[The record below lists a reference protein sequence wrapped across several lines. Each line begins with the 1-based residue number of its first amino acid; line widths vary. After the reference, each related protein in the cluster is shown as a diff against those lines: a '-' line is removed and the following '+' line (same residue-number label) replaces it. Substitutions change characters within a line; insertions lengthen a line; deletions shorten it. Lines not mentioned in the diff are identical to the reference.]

1 MSLAS
6 GARLGA
12 YEILGP
18 LGAGGMGEVYRARD
32 TRLGREV
39 AIKVLPADVAA
50 DPERLV
56 RFERE
61 AKAVS
66 ALNHPNIVTLY
77 EVGSSDVGP
86 YLVLEC
92 VEGQSLRSLIEA
104 GPLSIKRLLDL
115 GAQIAAGLAKAHAAG
130 IVHRDLKPDNV
141 MVTSDGFAKILDFG
155 LVRLVWPDEGLG
167 DAADTATFVR
177 QTASGVILGTLGYLS
192 PEQAAGKPAD
202 YRADQF
208 AFGALLYEMA
218 TGARPFKR
226 DTVLDS
232 LAATVRDEPEPARA
246 RRADLPAPV
255 AWLIERCLAKAPDDR
270 YASTKDLARDLAEL
284 RDRLSEI
291 SKVPAGEAFQATP
304 QVVRSPWM
312 RRAIALAVV
321 SALMAA
327 TFVVARRTARPALP
341 SFRPL
346 TFQRGLVT
354 GARFSPD
361 GRTVYYS
368 AAYGDGPSRVYVTQL
383 DRTESKLLDFAPPGF
398 LLAVSSKG
406 ELALLLTSDR
416 GAYSTPGTLARVP
429 AIGGTPRSLV
439 ENVTYADWAADG
451 ERLAIVRQ
459 SGDCAFLNGPAIA
472 PDCGMLRVSPVNDDV
487 AFLTDSGIEV
497 QSAAGKRLAAAE
509 MPLIFGLAWS
519 RDGREVWFSGSETGS
534 SHDRAIY
541 TLSLDGRTRLV
552 ARAPGALTVFDVSPD
567 GQSALMTTGAGWFG
581 INASTENHDERALDL
596 NGRTAIAGLSNDGR
610 WLLLNEIREVGTGA
624 WLRST
629 DGTQSVQ
636 LSGDVARGLTPDGK
650 WALIQRRGNPTRLV
664 LQTTGAG
671 EPRDVPVPAGLEG
684 SPADAHA
691 AWSSDGHRLFLPL
704 HQVGAEA
711 RTGRIYVREGDGQWH
726 AVTPEGIAS
735 AFAVSPDGRL
745 VAANDGA
752 SVTLYPI
759 DGSEP
764 QHLVGE
770 GGRPVHWS
778 ADGRQLLLSA
788 PDTFRARL
796 YHRDLATGRIEPWR
810 TVAPADPTGVLSVM
824 QVLVDRD
831 ERSYV
836 YQYNRGLNDLYLA
849 RDLR

>member
-1 MSLAS
+1 MPLAS

-50 DPERLV
+50 DPERLA

-66 ALNHPNIVTLY
+66 ALSHPNIVTLH
-77 EVGSSDVGP
+77 EVGTSEAGP

-92 VEGQSLRSLIEA
+92 VEGQSLRGLIRA
-104 GPLSIKRLLDL
+104 GPLPIRKLLDL

-155 LVRLVWPDEGLG
+155 LARLVWPDEGLG
-167 DAADTATFVR
+167 AAAETATFVKE
-177 QTASGVILGTLGYLS
+177 TASGVILGTLGYLS

-218 TGARPFKR
+218 TGVRPFKR

-232 LAATVRDEPEPARA
+232 LAATVRDEPERV
-246 RRADLPAPV
+246 RTKRADLPTPV
-255 AWLIERCLAKAPDDR
+255 AWLIERCLAKQPDDR
-270 YASTKDLARDLAEL
+270 YASTRDLAKDLAEL

-291 SKVPAGEAFQATP
+291 SKAPVAEALQDTP
-304 QVVRSPWM
+304 QVGRSPWM
-312 RRAIALAVV
+312 RRAIALALV
-321 SALMAA
+321 SAVVAA
-327 TFVVARRTARPALP
+327 TFVVARRTARPVLP

-346 TFQRGLVT
+346 TFQHGVVT

-368 AAYGDGPSRVYVTQL
+368 AAYGEGPSRVYVTQL

-398 LLAVSSKG
+398 LLAVSSKN
-406 ELALLLTSDR
+406 ELALLLTSER
-416 GAYSTPGTLARVP
+416 FAYGAAGTLVRVP
-429 AIGGTPRSLV
+429 AIGGTPRPV
-439 ENVTYADWAADG
+439 AENVTYADWTADG

-459 SGDCAFLNGPAIA
+459 TIDCTFLNGPAIA
-472 PDCGMLRVSPVNDDV
+472 SDCWMVRVSPVNDDV
-487 AFLTDSGIEV
+487 ALLDANSAVI
-497 QSAAGKRLAAAE
+497 QSAHGRRVASTGLSS
-509 MPLIFGLAWS
+509 LYGLAWS
-519 RDGREVWFSGSETGS
+519 RDARELWFTASETGS
-534 SHDRAIY
+534 AHDRALY
-541 TLSLDGRTRLV
+541 ALSRDGQQRLI
-552 ARAPGALTVFDVSPD
+552 ARAPGAMTVYDVSPD
-567 GQSALMTTGAGWFG
+567 GQSALIATGAGWSG
-581 INASTENHDERALDL
+581 VNAGTENHGERALDL
-596 NGRTAIAGLSNDGR
+596 NGRTQIAGLSNDGSS
-610 WLLLNEIREVGTGA
+610 LLLNEIREVGTGA

-629 DGTQSVQ
+629 DGTKTVQ
-636 LSGDVARGLTPDGK
+636 LSGDVARGLMPDGK

-664 LQTTGAG
+664 LQPTGAG
-671 EPRDVPVPAGLEG
+671 EPRDVPVPAELEG
-684 SPADAHA
+684 STDWHA
-691 AWSSDGHRLFLPL
+691 AWSDDEHRLFLPL
-704 HQVGAEA
+704 RHVGGEA
-711 RTGRIYVREGDGQWH
+711 TKRIYVREGDGPWR
-726 AVTPEGIAS
+726 AVTPEGVAGQ
-735 AFAVSPDGRL
+735 FAVSPDGGL
-745 VAANDGA
+745 VAANDDTGA
-752 SVTLYPI
+752 VTIYATDDHQPRRL
-759 DGSEP
+759 E
-764 QHLVGE
+764 GE
-770 GGRPVHWS
+770 RGRPVHFS
-778 ADGRQLLLSA
+778 ADGRRLLLVA
-788 PDTFRARL
+788 PEAFPARL
-796 YHRDLATGRIEPWR
+796 YHRDLATGRIEPWHA
-810 TVAPADPTGVLSVM
+810 VGPADPNGVIRIF

-836 YQYNRGLNDLYLA
+836 YQYNRALNDLYLA